1 MPAIIFEL
9 WDMFW
14 NVHYWP
20 KIVWW
25 LDVIGS
31 LAYVTQSMV
40 DSYKGHRITGSL
52 ASQSKAVFGQSQIVI
67 PVTDCDP
74 SHRLWSQPQIKVWHL
89 LDWPPLGPWWT
100 CLSTMDSVV
109 CGWTLMSGVRSHAVH
124 LRSHDMHLR
133 MRVSLWYL
141 LEATSCRIWSDIWLR
156 LCSLI
161 LRPLPFSLVLK
172 TVYVI
177 PRDHNHSVWEWGHVY
192 LECSIATCRLLLFSL
207 ESRV

>member
-40 DSYKGHRITGSL
+40 NFYKGHRITGSL
-52 ASQSKAVFGQSQIVI
+52 ASQSKAVL
-67 PVTDCDP
+67 D
-74 SHRLWSQPQIKVWHL
+74 SHRLWSQSQIKVWHL

-100 CLSTMDSVV
+100 CLATMDSVV
-109 CGWTLMSGVRSHAVH
+109 CGWTVNCLMSGVRSHAVR

-133 MRVSLWYL
+133 MRASLWYL
-141 LEATSCRIWSDIWLR
+141 LEATSFRIWSEIWLR
-156 LCSLI
+156 LCRLI

-172 TVYVI
+172 AVYMYVI

-192 LECSIATCRLLLFSL
+192 LECSSATCRLLLFSL